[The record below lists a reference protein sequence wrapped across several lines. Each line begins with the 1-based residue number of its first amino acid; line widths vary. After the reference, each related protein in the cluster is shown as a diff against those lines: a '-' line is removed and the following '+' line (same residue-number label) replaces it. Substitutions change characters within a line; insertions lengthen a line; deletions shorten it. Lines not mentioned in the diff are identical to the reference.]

1 MKADIHPKNYRL
13 VIFKDNSSEERFL
26 VGSTI
31 NTTKTDTWTDGK
43 EYPMSQVEIS
53 SASHPFYT
61 GQEKVMDTAG
71 RVERFKAR
79 VAKAAKTTTKA
90 KNQ

>member
-13 VIFKDNSSEERFL
+13 VIFEDNSSGERFL
-26 VGSTI
+26 VGSTVE
-31 NTTKTDTWTDGK
+31 TTATSKWTDGN
-43 EYPMSQVEIS
+43 EYPTAHVDVS

-71 RVERFKAR
+71 RVERFKVRAS
-79 VAKAAKTTTKA
+79 AATSRKK
-90 KNQ
+90 KN

>member
-1 MKADIHPKNYRL
+1 MKADIHPSNYRL
-13 VIFKDNSSEERFL
+13 VIFEDNSSGERFL

-31 NTTKTDTWTDGK
+31 ATNKTATWTDGK
-43 EYPMSQVEIS
+43 EYPIAHVEIS

-79 VAKAAKTTTKA
+79 AAKAKGR
-90 KNQ
+90 

>member
-1 MKADIHPKNYRL
+1 MKKDIHPKDHRK
-13 VIFKDNSSEERFL
+13 VIFHDNSSGDRFL
-26 VGSTI
+26 IKSTVK
-31 NTTKTDTWTDGK
+31 TKSTDVWVDNV
-43 EYPMSQVEIS
+43 EYPIAYVDVS

-79 VAKAAKTTTKA
+79 AAKATNRKKTS
-90 KNQ
+90 

>member
-1 MKADIHPKNYRL
+1 MKKDIHPENYRA
-13 VIFKDNSSEERFL
+13 VIFHDNSSGERFL
-26 VGSTI
+26 LGSTI
-31 NTTKTDTWTDGK
+31 ETSDTEKWTDGK
-43 EYPMSQVEIS
+43 EYPIAYIDVS

-79 VAKAAKTTTKA
+79 AEKAGGRKK
-90 KNQ
+90 KS

>member
-1 MKADIHPKNYRL
+1 MKTDIHPTSYRP
-13 VIFKDNSSEERFL
+13 VIFHDNSSGERFL
-26 VGSTI
+26 IGSTI
-31 NTTKTDTWTDGK
+31 ESNKTEKWTDGV
-43 EYPMSQVEIS
+43 EYPIAFVDVS

-79 VAKAAKTTTKA
+79 AQKATTGRTK
-90 KNQ
+90 